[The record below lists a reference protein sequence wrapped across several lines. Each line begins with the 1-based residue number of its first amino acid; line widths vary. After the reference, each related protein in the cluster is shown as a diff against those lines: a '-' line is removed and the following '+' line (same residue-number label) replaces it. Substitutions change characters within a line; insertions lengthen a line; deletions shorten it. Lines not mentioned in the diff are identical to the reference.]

1 MDSIFRMGW
10 MQRGAHDEM
19 ERERQAVLSKPPA
32 PNPPELLAPVKVRVL
47 KPFGLG
53 ADRIAQLG
61 EIVELPRHD
70 AQSLAA
76 IGRVELL
83 A

>member
-1 MDSIFRMGW
+1 MTNLVTLFRAE
-10 MQRGAHDEM
+10 QREAY
-19 ERERQAVLSKPPA
+19 EREQLRLAYLRGPA
-32 PNPPELLAPVKVRVL
+32 PRNDPFLLELVRVRVL
-47 KPFGLG
+47 KRFGLG

-76 IGRVELL
+76 IGRVESIT
-83 A
+83 